1 MLELTKWGLEP
12 RNTFTLVSNTFYT
25 VFKLESRLNPSLQ
38 VFQNLLLLKNVTKQT
53 WFVLYPSFGRLYIL
67 GITGAAKI
75 MNGKIEKWLSGK
87 AEMKN
92 FSIKSRL
99 VLNCSIQNKV
109 KVFELAFLIVHK
121 KFSVFRKQCGNTEE
135 NSEPCQTYKMSN
147 TFVS

>member
-1 MLELTKWGLEP
+1 MVKLTNDANVHLRYGIKWVLELTKWGLEQ

-53 WFVLYPSFGRLYIL
+53 WFALYPSFGSLYIL
-67 GITGAAKI
+67 GITGAAKM

-92 FSIKSRL
+92 FSITSRL
-99 VLNCSIQNKV
+99 VLNCSIQNKG
-109 KVFELAFLIVHK
+109 IWD
-121 KFSVFRKQCGNTEE
+121 C
-135 NSEPCQTYKMSN
+135 
-147 TFVS
+147 VSDSS